1 MTDNGSVSRAD
12 RLSQADGFALAEL
25 LIGTAVLSMLMVL
38 TLRVSEFSAE
48 SYYVFPERY
57 TRLKSESLLTGE
69 SRSYEDESS
78 MDYPPI
84 RFSGNGVINQART
97 LTFNYGNTS
106 KEIVI
111 ELVTGSLVFR

>member
-1 MTDNGSVSRAD
+1 MTDSGSVSPAVR
-12 RLSQADGFALAEL
+12 RSQADGFALAEL
-25 LIGTAVLSMLMVL
+25 LIGMAVLSMLTLL
-38 TLRVSEFSAE
+38 TLHVSGFSSE
-48 SYYVFPERY
+48 SYYVFPERF

-84 RFSGNGVINQART
+84 RFSENGIINQART
-97 LTFNYGNTS
+97 LTFPYGRTT